1 MVINFA
7 KRTRSNIYVHLG
19 HSEQTWFLWKNGQKL
34 AHSLIM
40 NLYWW
45 QINKNKVKV
54 NWILKKEHKMFKTRW
69 EIREIPNCS
78 LKQLQQSHE
87 NFPRSDDLSHLRSL
101 SPAPG
106 SSESRRGAWCEVCCA
121 VSGSK
126 HTARLSVR
134 QSPLGWAV
142 IREEEAVKINKC
154 HVVKIS
160 VLLCIL
166 DTSENVKRKATGNN

>member
-19 HSEQTWFLWKNGQKL
+19 HSEQTWFLWKNCQKL

-54 NWILKKEHKMFKTRW
+54 NWILKKEHKVFKTRW

-87 NFPRSDDLSHLRSL
+87 NFPSSGDLSHLSALWLRLRAARSL
-101 SPAPG
+101 GGERDAMS
-106 SSESRRGAWCEVCCA
+106 A
-121 VSGSK
+121 VQWVAQN
-126 HTARLSVR
+126 TRLSPSISTRVR
-134 QSPLGWAV
+134 
-142 IREEEAVKINKC
+142 REEEAVKINKY
-154 HVVKIS
+154 HLVKIS
-160 VLLCIL
+160 VLICVLN
-166 DTSENVKRKATGNN
+166 TSNATQRNR